1 MTNDA
6 AGWDRAASGLTA
18 SKGVPVGGQRRCDD
32 TLFPGGRTSS
42 EASLLHHQ
50 SAATLLSVCEPEGES
65 DDR

>member
-6 AGWDRAASGLTA
+6 APWDRAASGLTA
-18 SKGVPVGGQRRCDD
+18 SRGVLVGGQRRCDD
-32 TLFPGGRTSS
+32 TLFPSRRTF

-50 SAATLLSVCEPEGES
+50 SAATLLSVCEPEGGS